1 MSTDQN
7 AIGIANGGTRFTGD
21 RHAALIM
28 ANLRG
33 CGAIA
38 DTAGPESQDEY
49 EADVLTALV
58 EADPMLEPRHT
69 AATIARSMGTHGMI
83 AGSWPEDRVAAAV
96 ESILVLSPED
106 VEARL
111 NAPRRD

>member
-1 MSTDQN
+1 MMIDQN
-7 AIGIANGGTRFTGD
+7 ATGGTPFKGD
-21 RHAALIM
+21 RHAALMM

-33 CGAIA
+33 LGAIA
-38 DTAGPESQDEY
+38 PTTNEEIQDEY
-49 EADVLTALV
+49 EADALTALV

-69 AATIARSMGTHGMI
+69 AATIARSMNVRGMI
-83 AGSWPEDRVAAAV
+83 DGSWPEHRVAAAV
-96 ESILVLSPED
+96 ERILVLSPED